1 LRMKKLKETYGD
13 ASANAS
19 LLNKLTNGKKD
30 GRNIEV
36 KKKAQFETTKETAL
50 GLEDFVKLGN

>member
-1 LRMKKLKETYGD
+1 MKKLKETYGD